1 MNKVVFSLCLL
12 VIGNSLLAQ
21 QRVEP
26 YTGSRI
32 FWDISSERTV
42 FAPGNYARMI
52 QLQDGRLMAVAQTS
66 NSVGVTVSPDMGNT
80 WSTRTIIAPSPTGIV
95 NSVPDIYQLNDGI
108 ILVGYNPRPTQP

>member
-26 YTGSRI
+26 YMGSRI

-66 NSVGVTVSPDMGNT
+66 NSVGLTVSSDFGNT
-80 WSTRTIIAPSPTGIV
+80 CAGFSFES
-95 NSVPDIYQLNDGI
+95 LNLI
-108 ILVGYNPRPTQP
+108 